1 MSASSDEIP
10 LSLSLP
16 RPLQASLYNIL
27 IIIYYLYIYI
37 YTVYSIQY
45 IHSMCLR
52 DVYHILWSQPT
63 RRSSFAAEKSAQRLS
78 SKKFFK
84 GVPEAMDLK
93 NRRGSKRCA
102 SENDA
107 ETLKNL
113 CLLKSPIV
121 RNSIWGETCWNKHM
135 WVELNPKTSR
145 VYSYTVWPKW

>member
-1 MSASSDEIP
+1 
-10 LSLSLP
+10 
-16 RPLQASLYNIL
+16 
-27 IIIYYLYIYI
+27 
-37 YTVYSIQY
+37 
-45 IHSMCLR
+45 MCLR
-52 DVYHILWSQPT
+52 DVYHILWSQPA

-93 NRRGSKRCA
+93 NRPGSKRCA

-121 RNSIWGETCWNKHM
+121 RNSI
-135 WVELNPKTSR
+135 
-145 VYSYTVWPKW
+145 